1 MKSDKIA
8 ARDFIVVD
16 VRDEDYAGG
25 NIKGSINVPS
35 QEFLMNVDGLVA
47 KTKDIP
53 LVIFH
58 CTLSQVR

>member
-1 MKSDKIA
+1 MKSDKTA

-16 VRDEDYAGG
+16 VRDDDYAGG
-25 NIKGSINVPS
+25 NVKGSINIPS
-35 QEFLMNVDGLVA
+35 REFLMNLDGLVA
-47 KTKDIP
+47 KTKGVP

>member
-1 MKSDKIA
+1 MKSDKTA

-16 VRDEDYAGG
+16 VRDDDYAGG
-25 NIKGSINVPS
+25 NVKGSINIPS
-35 QEFLMNVDGLVA
+35 REFLMNLDGLIT
-47 KTKDIP
+47 KTKGVP